1 MLPRLLSGGL
11 SGSRTAPAAPG
22 TAAPGSAVSAQGA
35 TAPSSAGASGQ
46 GAAQT
51 LPPDLLFAYIGL
63 VWLLLQE
70 QERSLEATFADWRPP
85 GAGSASASPGSAPGA
100 SQASRASVGNPASFW
115 HDPLGLRALINN
127 EDSKRHPAVRGYI
140 SWKTRL
146 MDGLLSFNHLSAEE
160 RAAIAELSEYGV
172 SVDALSQSLHSS
184 IQAIELRKQS
194 ATGSL
199 SSVGTDANGDPI
211 MAAPQIPTTKDTSY
225 TILYNL
231 VFTALKNVVAKT
243 KELRYDARL
252 RVLLRRFSYLVFD
265 ATMSGAYHDARE
277 KRKIKCLLQQE
288 IEQGVAAQIW
298 SEITGAKTG
307 SASGAQGNAENAAD
321 SKQVESQHALMSW
334 QGKLIAL
341 GAATVG
347 GGIFIGITG
356 GMAAPLLSAG
366 LGSLFSYAG
375 MTGAIA
381 TGIVEGLGTAGGAMA
396 MATLFGITGGST
408 TAYSLSRRLKD
419 LQDMDLK
426 LVFDHHPSLHVAI
439 CVSGF
444 LLSSADVTDPWTPLP
459 VYTPFS
465 RVEALQFETACLLEV
480 GTSLFKFWEMYNKV
494 EQLPASIINAT
505 PIGILTVGSRA
516 EAADTNTANGRTSLL
531 GEDRDDQPD
540 SEKGGSSAMATG
552 EAPSIVI
559 TSSTKSD
566 LRGPGA
572 QMASSPL
579 LAQSPSRP
587 RSPLSN
593 VQGSPNMSS
602 PRSSRAG
609 TPRGADS
616 LARSSTAA
624 IPKPS
629 MLTSLVSAIAWPV
642 SLLQSG
648 YIVDSPWAL
657 GMDRAVQAGVI
668 LAKEILLARLRG
680 HRPVTLVGF
689 SLGAL
694 TIFRALLE
702 LARAGEAGN
711 SDAYAIV
718 DSVYFLGMPAPNDP
732 ADWIRVASVINGRW
746 VNAYAPNDWMLQ
758 FLYRSSS
765 NTDFPLAGLAPVPP
779 YHGVSSEQ
787 RAKQPSASSS
797 RGKSP
802 TRSASIL
809 TAPLTLTAEMDP
821 NEAREAEARLRD
833 AKWVENVDVSS
844 IVEHHLHYLER
855 CQEILDFVGFEQTG
869 VSVETPMVHSANLRG
884 SVAGSPSPGSHPLT
898 LPQEAG
904 GADPSGCAG
913 ADGGSRTDLAN
924 PQPESNEVLF
934 ENPFAE
940 EDVVVRGIHA
950 SGLLAAD
957 DPDHDHDRDNGAV
970 WTRQGVTFGR
980 MPKASTDTSDAANTA
995 PSDAQEQHAQQVPQP
1010 SQARPSVTSDEE
1022 VTVAATALSL
1032 SDDQ

>member
-505 PIGILTVGSRA
+505 PIGILT
-516 EAADTNTANGRTSLL
+516 
-531 GEDRDDQPD
+531 
-540 SEKGGSSAMATG
+540 
-552 EAPSIVI
+552 
-559 TSSTKSD
+559 
-566 LRGPGA
+566 
-572 QMASSPL
+572 
-579 LAQSPSRP
+579 
-587 RSPLSN
+587 
-593 VQGSPNMSS
+593 
-602 PRSSRAG
+602 
-609 TPRGADS
+609 
-616 LARSSTAA
+616 
-624 IPKPS
+624 
-629 MLTSLVSAIAWPV
+629 
-642 SLLQSG
+642 SG